1 MTDKCKCG
9 TLILLAIMQ
18 GIDILQRVYD
28 VTHAG
33 LDIITWLLPA
43 VDDAVINK
51 KKAFRLR
58 PDERTPSAHLYPPKD
73 GGDCWHVKD
82 FGMGD
87 GGGYFSPIDLYMW
100 ERGYTQ
106 DKFRMAV
113 EELAERYDVQ
123 EELTQSIN
131 KPETEVRAATPEE
144 IGALPNVT
152 LSEGFGSVDLSC
164 WGDGVKAE
172 HLAAY
177 GWSAVSE
184 VRIPKGEKVYV
195 RKPTPTY
202 PIFAQRCDYTD
213 DQGHQQVFY
222 KVYEPKNYDKA
233 HRFLIAGQKP
243 RSRNY
248 IYGLDALR
256 KTFEERGEEKLPV
269 LLLVSGGS
277 DAVCALAAG
286 YQAVWLDS
294 EVKGL
299 SESDYQL
306 LMKYCHRVVNIPD
319 IDDTGVK
326 AGRRLALGIL
336 GIYTAW
342 LTTSDMGGLHD
353 NRGQQCKDLR
363 DFRRL
368 NPAKKAM
375 EQLIGRAVSAQFWTE
390 HTTKRGKEYTLS
402 LTSLNHF
409 LELNGFYTLKDE
421 SRKEPLYI
429 RIDGIV
435 VRKVTAKAIVGFLK
449 LWMQQQGLPKELQ
462 DKVLRSRDLPTN
474 NMSTLHER
482 DDLDFSK
489 GTATAQYF
497 HFRNCWVEVTG
508 EKIVT
513 HRYSD
518 PADHYVWEENII
530 QHDYRLFDEMFI
542 VGQDDEGR
550 YAVQINKAGEGCKLL
565 RFLVNTARL
574 YWRKADEY
582 GETLTVEEMAEE
594 NLLLASRLAN
604 LGYLLTSKK
613 SESEAWATICQDS
626 TMAEN
631 VDECNGRSGK
641 SFYYRAVSNVV
652 KTFIIDA
659 ATTSFKD
666 PRFIFDGVTTDTDL
680 VLIDECPRKFNYNF
694 IYGMVTGD
702 FRVEE
707 KNRHSY
713 VIPFSQ
719 SPKFGLGTNFTLSRH
734 DPSTEGRIWPQP
746 FSDYYHVR
754 TPQNDYRESRSIRD
768 DFGQNLMGTEYSEQ
782 DWQQDFALMTQCVR
796 FYLSLEPGCRR
807 IMPPMNRIERREQ
820 MAAVGKDFK
829 QWADD
834 YFAEDSG
841 HLDCK
846 LKAEVVLLDFNKET
860 FFNWPT
866 KRMSQHLKDYC
877 QLAEHIQCL
886 NPVSITHK
894 QKDGDRFIDRD
905 ENGLQKTFYYVQSAK
920 SVAETEKTETIQ
932 ANLPFEVPSEEDLSD
947 EPF

>member
-1 MTDKCKCG
+1 MKGFQD
-9 TLILLAIMQ
+9 LLS
-18 GIDILQRVYD
+18 RVYD
-28 VTHAG
+28 ATNAG

-43 VDDAVINK
+43 VDDAVINR

-58 PDERTPSAHLYPPKD
+58 TDERTPSAHLYPPKD
-73 GGDCWHVKD
+73 GSDCWHVKD
-82 FGMGD
+82 YGMGE

-106 DKFRMAV
+106 SMFRMAV
-113 EELAERYDVQ
+113 EELAERYGVQ
-123 EELTQSIN
+123 EELSQSVN
-131 KPETEVRAATPEE
+131 KPETEVRAASPEE
-144 IGALPNVT
+144 IGALPSVT
-152 LSEGFGSVDLSC
+152 LFEGFGGVDLSC

-172 HLAAY
+172 HLTTY

-184 VRIPKGEKVYV
+184 VRIPKGDKVYV

-222 KVYEPKNYDKA
+222 KVYEPKNFDKA

-243 RSRNY
+243 RTRNY

-256 KTFEERGEEKLPV
+256 KTFEERGEEKLEV

-277 DAVCALAAG
+277 DAVSAHAAG
-286 YQAVWLDS
+286 YHAVWLDS

-299 SESDYQL
+299 SETDYL
-306 LMKYCHRVVNIPD
+306 LLTKYCHRVVNIPD

-326 AGRRLALGIL
+326 AGRRLALSL
-336 GIYTAW
+336 PGIYTAW
-342 LTTSDMGGLHD
+342 LTSGDMGGLHD
-353 NRGQQCKDLR
+353 NRGRQCKDLR

-368 NPAKKAM
+368 NPSKKSM
-375 EQLIGRAVSAQFWTE
+375 EQLVGRAIRAQFWTE
-390 HTTKRGKEYTLS
+390 LTSKGGRKDYTLS
-402 LTSLNHF
+402 LTSLNYL

-421 SRKEPLYI
+421 SRKEPQYI

-449 LWMQQQGLPKELQ
+449 LWMEQLGLPKELQ
-462 DKVLRSRDLPTN
+462 DKVLRSHDLPTAN
-474 NMSTLHER
+474 VSTLHER

-489 GTATAQYF
+489 GTATSQYF
-497 HFRNCWVEVTG
+497 HFRNCWVEVTAAQ
-508 EKIVT
+508 IVT

-530 QHDYRLFDEMFI
+530 QHDYRLYDDMFI
-542 VGQDDEGR
+542 VGQDEEGR
-550 YAVQINKAGEGCKLL
+550 YIVKINKAGEECKLL

-582 GETLTVEEMAEE
+582 GEALTEEEMAEE
-594 NLLLASRLAN
+594 NLLMASRISN
-604 LGYLLTSKK
+604 LGYLLTSNK

-626 TMAEN
+626 TMTEN

-641 SFYYRAVSNVV
+641 SFYYRAISKMV

-666 PRFIFDGVTTDTDL
+666 PRFIFDGVTADTDL
-680 VLIDECPRKFNYNF
+680 VLIDECPQKFNYNF

-719 SPKFGLGTNFTLSRH
+719 SPKFGLGTNYTLSRH
-734 DPSTEGRIWPQP
+734 DTANKTGNWIWPSCP
-746 FSDYYHVR
+746 SVCVS
-754 TPQNDYRESRSIRD
+754 TSRWSR
-768 DFGQNLMGTEYSEQ
+768 
-782 DWQQDFALMTQCVR
+782 
-796 FYLSLEPGCRR
+796 
-807 IMPPMNRIERREQ
+807 
-820 MAAVGKDFK
+820 AAVASCR
-829 QWADD
+829 Q
-834 YFAEDSG
+834 
-841 HLDCK
+841 
-846 LKAEVVLLDFNKET
+846 
-860 FFNWPT
+860 
-866 KRMSQHLKDYC
+866 
-877 QLAEHIQCL
+877 
-886 NPVSITHK
+886 
-894 QKDGDRFIDRD
+894 
-905 ENGLQKTFYYVQSAK
+905 
-920 SVAETEKTETIQ
+920 
-932 ANLPFEVPSEEDLSD
+932 
-947 EPF
+947 